1 MKKYHLR
8 RGLINVKNIDD
19 NECFK
24 WCLVRYLHPA
34 DHHPPRITKADK
46 NFANEL
52 DFKDIKFA
60 VKIRDFHKTDK
71 KNSTH
76 ISVFGYEKKRKISNL
91 CVKKYCED
99 EHIDLLLI
107 GEEGKKHY
115 VHIKSIHCMISLY
128 IVEENTFVVI
138 VYKVLEKQKPDISF

>member
-1 MKKYHLR
+1 MEKIHIWLPMKKYHLR

-34 DHHPPRITKADK
+34 DHHPPRITKACK
-46 NFANEL
+46 NFAKDL

-60 VKIRDFHKTDK
+60 VKIRDVHKTDK

-76 ISVFGYEKKRKISNL
+76 ISVFGYEKKGKYQIYVSKNI
-91 CVKKYCED
+91 VKMN
-99 EHIDLLLI
+99 ILI
-107 GEEGKKHY
+107 Y
-115 VHIKSIHCMISLY
+115 Y
-128 IVEENTFVVI
+128 W
-138 VYKVLEKQKPDISF
+138 